1 MQTSGVQNR
10 STVSIRHLRHSLLQ
24 LRWCLDILWPLLI
37 VRSSRK
43 SLTSLMSRRSLWS
56 LSLSHGCG
64 DCSCALSLLLL
75 LLPYHL
81 RKTSVA
87 SGGRR
92 GGKTDIVE
100 VEEDDNDMKERYRKE
115 DMQARTSQE
124 RVKRKKCP
132 NLNLD
137 ASAEMYSISGI
148 DVRFHLGVLGRG
160 SLLLLWVPIYY
171 SNNCS
176 E

>member
-1 MQTSGVQNR
+1 MQTSGVQNKL
-10 STVSIRHLRHSLLQ
+10 TVSIRLLRCSLL
-24 LRWCLDILWPLLI
+24 LSRWCLDILCHSSSHGRRGNLLHPWCH
-37 VRSSRK
+37 
-43 SLTSLMSRRSLWS
+43 RSLWS
-56 LSLSHGCG
+56 LSLPLIVLWVWRLLM
-64 DCSCALSLLLL
+64 CS
-75 LLPYHL
+75 LPPPPIPPPEDQCSVW
-81 RKTSVA
+81 RKERRKDRHCR
-87 SGGRR
+87 SG
-92 GGKTDIVE
+92 K
-100 VEEDDNDMKERYRKE
+100 DDNDMKERYRKE